1 MEAIHCSPYERL
13 QVMGAPRRI
22 TISLPEDVVRA
33 ADQIAARE
41 GRSRSDLIRD
51 ALEWHL
57 HVQNLPVEEP
67 TPEERAALAAGR
79 AQHARGEFVSI
90 DEIRR
95 ELAADLLAK
104 RPKKPAKAT
113 A

>member
-1 MEAIHCSPYERL
+1 
-13 QVMGAPRRI
+13 MGAAKRI
-22 TISLPEDVVRA
+22 TVSLPEDIVRA
-33 ADQIAARE
+33 ADKVAARC
-41 GRSRSDLIRD
+41 GRSRSQLIRE

-57 HVQNLPVEEP
+57 RAQELPVEEP
-67 TPEERAALAAGR
+67 SPEERAALAAGR
-79 AQHARGEFVSI
+79 AQHASGEFVSF

-104 RPKKPAKAT
+104 RPKRSAKAP

>member
-1 MEAIHCSPYERL
+1 
-13 QVMGAPRRI
+13 MGAAKRI
-22 TISLPEDVVRA
+22 TVSLPENVVRA
-33 ADQIAARE
+33 FDELAARC
-41 GRSRSDLIRD
+41 GRSRSQLIRD
-51 ALEWHL
+51 ALDWHL
-57 HVQNLPVEEP
+57 RVEGLPVEEP
-67 TPEERAALAAGR
+67 TREERAALAAGR

-104 RPKKPAKAT
+104 RPKKPAKDT

>member
-1 MEAIHCSPYERL
+1 
-13 QVMGAPRRI
+13 MGAPRRI
-22 TISLPEDVVRA
+22 TISLPEDIVRA
-33 ADQIAARE
+33 ADEIAARA

-57 HVQNLPVEEP
+57 RIQNVPVEEP
-67 TPEERAALAAGR
+67 SPEERAALAAGR
-79 AQHARGEFVSI
+79 AQHARGEFVSL

-95 ELAADLLAK
+95 ELAADRVAQ
-104 RPKKPAKAT
+104 RPKKSAKAS

>member
-1 MEAIHCSPYERL
+1 
-13 QVMGAPRRI
+13 MGAAKRV
-22 TISLPEDVVRA
+22 TVSLPEHVVRA
-33 ADQIAARE
+33 ADEVAARC
-41 GRSRSDLIRD
+41 GRSRSQLIRD
-51 ALEWHL
+51 ALAWHL
-57 HVQNLPVEEP
+57 RVQDLPIEDP

-79 AQHARGEFVSI
+79 AQHARGEFVSL

-104 RPKKPAKAT
+104 RPKKSAKAS

>member
-1 MEAIHCSPYERL
+1 
-13 QVMGAPRRI
+13 MGAAKRI
-22 TISLPEDVVRA
+22 TVSLPENIVRA
-33 ADQIAARE
+33 ADEIACRA
-41 GRSRSDLIRD
+41 GCSRSDLIRN

-57 HVQNLPVEEP
+57 RVRELPVATP

-79 AQHARGEFVSI
+79 AQHARGEFASL

-104 RPKKPAKAT
+104 RPKKSAKAS